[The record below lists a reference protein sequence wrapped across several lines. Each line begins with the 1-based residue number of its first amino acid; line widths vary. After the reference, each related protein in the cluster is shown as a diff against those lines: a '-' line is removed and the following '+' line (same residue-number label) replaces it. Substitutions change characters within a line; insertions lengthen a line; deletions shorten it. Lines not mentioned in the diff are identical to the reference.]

1 MITIIVG
8 TNRENSKS
16 REMAA
21 IYQQGLLHRQVDCQV
36 LDLKMLP
43 ADFVFSEC
51 FGKRSES
58 YDALLSK
65 YIVSADKFVFILPE
79 YHGGFP
85 GIAKSFLDSFSGDL
99 VKGKHAA
106 LVGLSSGRAGNLRGL
121 DAFAAVLG
129 YLQVEVLANRPKLSR
144 IEDVLRQGVL
154 KVEEYARRID
164 QQMDHLLSV

>member
-1 MITIIVG
+1 
-8 TNRENSKS
+8 
-16 REMAA
+16 
-21 IYQQGLLHRQVDCQV
+21 
-36 LDLKMLP
+36 MLP
-43 ADFVFSEC
+43 ADFVFTEC
-51 FGKRSES
+51 FGKRTKT
-58 YDALLSK
+58 YDVLLNK
-65 YIVSADKFVFILPE
+65 YIDSASKFVFILPE

-144 IEDVLRQGVL
+144 IEDVLRQGTL
-154 KVEEYARRID
+154 ENEEYAERINQQID
-164 QQMDHLLSV
+164 QLLSV